1 MKDNTVEKEQETT
14 LDAETEAEMEDAAL
28 EVAASPLDAA
38 GEPTTPILDFDVI
51 ETEAPNYEW
60 IDVPLN
66 GKPYAVKVRK
76 GDVIDFMGSLDD
88 ADLLAMEEI
97 FDDDNDDL
105 IDDTAK
111 MPLTEQLRI
120 NEINRTYQ
128 NFVLKNFILSPA
140 ITDENIDSLPKK
152 LRRGMMDAYNKVNG
166 IAETKAAVDNLK
178 KK

>member
-1 MKDNTVEKEQETT
+1 MAEEKQRDPQAV
-14 LDAETEAEMEDAAL
+14 DAAMEAEAL
-28 EVAASPLDAA
+28 EVASSPLDTA
-38 GEPTTPILDFDVI
+38 GEPTTPILDFDII

-88 ADLLAMEEI
+88 ADLLAFEEI
-97 FDDDNDDL
+97 FDDSDAL
-105 IDDTAK
+105 FEDTENI
-111 MPLTEQLRI
+111 PLSEQLRI

-128 NFVLKNFILSPA
+128 NFVLKNFILFPV
-140 ITDENIDSLPKK
+140 ITDENIDTLPKELK
-152 LRRGMMDAYNKVNG
+152 RGMMAAYNSVNG
-166 IAETKAAVDNLK
+166 ITETKAAVDNLK

>member
-1 MKDNTVEKEQETT
+1 MKDNTEKVEETQETT
-14 LDAETEAEMEDAAL
+14 VDAEMEAAAM

-38 GEPTTPILDFDVI
+38 GEPTTPILDFDII

-60 IDVPLN
+60 VDVPLN
-66 GKPYAVKVRK
+66 DKNYAVKVRK

-88 ADLLAMEEI
+88 VDILAMEEI
-97 FDDDNDDL
+97 FDDSDDL
-105 IDDTAK
+105 FDDTAN

-128 NFVLKNFILSPA
+128 NFVLKNFILFPV
-140 ITDENIDSLPKK
+140 ITDENIDALPKK
-152 LRRGMMDAYNKVNG
+152 LRRGMMAAYDKVNA
-166 IAETKAAVDNLK
+166 IAKTKEVVDDLK